1 MTFLTSM
8 PYKALGK
15 AQAIIPSGTMKK
27 KDNNLSS
34 PELKN
39 ASQGEN
45 SINFVV
51 TSVINVQLIL
61 NSEQDFDKKIVYFFK
76 EKLKKKN

>member
-1 MTFLTSM
+1 M

-27 KDNNLSS
+27 KDSSLSS
-34 PELKN
+34 PELKK

-45 SINFVV
+45 SIIFVV
-51 TSVINVQLIL
+51 TAVINVQLIQ
-61 NSEQDFDKKIVYFFK
+61 NSE
-76 EKLKKKN
+76 

>member
-1 MTFLTSM
+1 M

-27 KDNNLSS
+27 KDSSLSS
-34 PELKN
+34 PELKK

-45 SINFVV
+45 SIIFVV
-51 TSVINVQLIL
+51 TAVINVQLISKTL
-61 NSEQDFDKKIVYFFK
+61 NKILIKKSCALF
-76 EKLKKKN
+76 